1 MSLIIFDFDGTI
13 ADSLEI
19 FIEAA
24 NRLSKDF
31 GYQPISSAQVS
42 DLRALSLREMM
53 QEGRMARWKLP
64 FFLRRFRQE
73 LSPMIKDLQ
82 LVEGMQDALLELQQQ
97 NYRLGIVTSNSRR
110 NVEAC
115 LHLQGLHHVFE
126 FIYAGQVLSGKTR
139 ALKNLAR
146 RNRAQPQQL
155 IFIGDE
161 TSDVEAAKQAGLA
174 NIAVS
179 WGFNNRDV
187 LLKAAPD
194 KLVDRPEQLVAA
206 VVQLSHL
213 SDQSCSSAET

>member
-1 MSLIIFDFDGTI
+1 MGLIIFDFDGTI

-19 FIEAA
+19 FIAA
-24 NRLSKDF
+24 GNRLSKDF
-31 GYQPISSAQVS
+31 GYQPISLAQVS

-53 QEGRMARWKLP
+53 QQARIAPWKLP
-64 FFLRRFRQE
+64 FFLRRFRQA

-82 LVEGMQDALLELQQQ
+82 LVKGMREVLLELQQQ

-110 NVEAC
+110 NVEAF
-115 LHLQGLHHVFE
+115 LHLQGLHHLFE

-161 TSDVEAAKQAGLA
+161 TSDIRAAKQAGLA
-174 NIAVS
+174 NISVS
-179 WGFNNRDV
+179 WGFNHRDV

-194 KLVDRPEQLVAA
+194 ALVDRPEQLVAA
-206 VVQLSHL
+206 IAQLSHL
-213 SDQSCSSAET
+213 RNQS